1 MNLDNDE
8 ALSLA
13 KEYESQVKNL
23 KDEAYRLGWYM
34 RGGVDVHNLLYD
46 TDLEDFEI
54 MRNAQNIICD
64 NISYFAKM
72 AQFLKTHDRP

>member
-1 MNLDNDE
+1 MSLNNQE
-8 ALSLA
+8 AYSLA
-13 KEYESQVKNL
+13 KEYEKDIKNL

-54 MRNAQNIICD
+54 MRNIAKEHIENTK
-64 NISYFAKM
+64 NAKM
-72 AQFLKTHDRP
+72 PLL

>member
-34 RGGVDVHNLLYD
+34 RGGVDVPNLLYD

-54 MRNAQNIICD
+54 MRNI
-64 NISYFAKM
+64 AKEHIENTKNARM
-72 AQFLKTHDRP
+72 PLL